1 MIKKE
6 ADKIWLRRDKELLCV
21 QAWGENG
28 IRVRATQRSAFK
40 EDQTAQALLP
50 DPVVT
55 QVEIYEKDSC
65 TCLQNGQLICEIT
78 QEGHLRFLNQRSRLL
93 LEEYERN
100 RKMEEPGRKHFNSA
114 LEIDPR
120 TFTPYE
126 GMDQYK
132 LTVRFEPQPEE
143 KIYGMGQYQEPYLDL
158 KGCTLELAQRNS
170 QASVPFALSSLGYGF
185 LWNNPAIGQV
195 TFAKNVT
202 EWTAQSTKEMD
213 YWVTAGATP
222 ADILRQYTAVTGRV
236 PEMPDYGL
244 GFWQCKLRYQTQ
256 EELLAVAREYHR
268 RHLPLDVIVI
278 DFFHWPHEG
287 DWTFDPVYWPDPAA
301 MVHELDRMGIRLMV
315 SVWPTVEQDSVNYPE
330 MLDQG
335 FLTRSDS
342 GKRLGQLGQAAI
354 FDATNPAARHF
365 VWGQIKANYFDK
377 GIHIFWLDEA
387 EPELTGYE
395 FQHYRYLMGPDMEV
409 GNIFPREYARM
420 AYEGMTEAGQQ
431 PVLNLLRCA
440 WAGSQRYGA
449 LVWSGDID
457 SSFRSLRNQL
467 RAGLNMGLAG
477 IPWWT
482 TDIGGFHG
490 GNIADPNFKELLIR
504 WFEFGAFCPVM
515 RLHGYRE
522 PFQQPLGSSGGG
534 KCPSGAANEVWSYG
548 EEAYEIFCRFLKIRR
563 QLRPYLAGVMHTA
576 HESGAPVIRP
586 LFYDFPDDPETWEID
601 DMFMLGPD
609 ILVAP
614 ILAEGVRSRR
624 VYLPAGTWR
633 HAFSGEAFRGQQTLE
648 VAAPLDQLPVWFRS
662 GAELPRFE

>member
-28 IRVRATQRSAFK
+28 IRVRATQRQAFK
-40 EDQTAQALLP
+40 DDQNAQALLA
-50 DPVVT
+50 DPAVT
-55 QVEIYEKDSC
+55 QVKIYEKDSC
-65 TCLQNGQLICEIT
+65 TCLQNGQLICEINP
-78 QEGHLRFLNQRSRLL
+78 EGHLRFLNQDGKLL

-100 RKMEEPGRKHFNSA
+100 RKMEQPGRKHFNSA

-132 LTVRFEPQPEE
+132 LTVRFETQPDE
-143 KIYGMGQYQEPYLDL
+143 KIFGMGQYQEPYLDL

-213 YWVTAGATP
+213 YWLTAGETP
-222 ADILRQYTAVTGRV
+222 AAILRQYTAVTGRA

-256 EELLAVAREYHR
+256 EELLTVAREYHR

-287 DWTFDPVYWPDPAA
+287 AWTFDPEYWPDPAA
-301 MVHELDRMGIRLMV
+301 MVRELDDMGIKLMV

-330 MLDQG
+330 MLDAG

-354 FDATNPAARHF
+354 FDATNPAARQF
-365 VWGQIKANYFDK
+365 VWGQIKANYYDK

-395 FQHYRYLMGPDMEV
+395 FQHYRYYMGPDMEV
-409 GNIFPREYARM
+409 GNLFPREYARM

-457 SSFRSLRNQL
+457 SSFRSLQNQL

-490 GNIADPNFKELLIR
+490 GNI
-504 WFEFGAFCPVM
+504 
-515 RLHGYRE
+515 
-522 PFQQPLGSSGGG
+522 
-534 KCPSGAANEVWSYG
+534 
-548 EEAYEIFCRFLKIRR
+548 
-563 QLRPYLAGVMHTA
+563 
-576 HESGAPVIRP
+576 
-586 LFYDFPDDPETWEID
+586 DDPH
-601 DMFMLGPD
+601 F
-609 ILVAP
+609 
-614 ILAEGVRSRR
+614 
-624 VYLPAGTWR
+624 
-633 HAFSGEAFRGQQTLE
+633 
-648 VAAPLDQLPVWFRS
+648 
-662 GAELPRFE
+662 